1 MGDLHH
7 IPALF
12 FFFTYLDRWCYTYST
27 IFFTKWNG
35 YFLFTKKTRDRIDNI
50 YVTENNTTM
59 TEEQY
64 FSRLTA
70 HYERFED
77 YDDEE

>member
-1 MGDLHH
+1 
-7 IPALF
+7 
-12 FFFTYLDRWCYTYST
+12 
-27 IFFTKWNG
+27 
-35 YFLFTKKTRDRIDNI
+35 
-50 YVTENNTTM
+50 M

>member
-1 MGDLHH
+1 MKSK
-7 IPALF
+7 
-12 FFFTYLDRWCYTYST
+12 TYKNILKDATTKYDNT
-27 IFFTKWNG
+27 I
-35 YFLFTKKTRDRIDNI
+35 
-50 YVTENNTTM
+50 NTLSATM

>member
-1 MGDLHH
+1 
-7 IPALF
+7 
-12 FFFTYLDRWCYTYST
+12 
-27 IFFTKWNG
+27 
-35 YFLFTKKTRDRIDNI
+35 
-50 YVTENNTTM
+50 M

-77 YDDEE
+77 YDDEEWIYLRPADAVG